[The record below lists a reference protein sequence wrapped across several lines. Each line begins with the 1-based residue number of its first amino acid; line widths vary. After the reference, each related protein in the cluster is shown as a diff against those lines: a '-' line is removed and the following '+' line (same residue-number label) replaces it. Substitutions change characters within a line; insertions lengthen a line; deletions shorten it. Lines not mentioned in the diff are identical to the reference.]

1 MHTANRHASSPRLN
15 RFLASL
21 PAAEYSRW
29 YSLLEPVELSAGE
42 VLYDT
47 ARASAYA
54 YAYFPA
60 TATVSLVTQTLK
72 GASIEIAVVGNDGM
86 VGISPF
92 SIHHAMSIQAVVQSA
107 GHGHRMRTR
116 LVKDELNQAGPLLDL
131 LLRYLN
137 LMLAQVAQT
146 ALCNRFHS
154 IDQQV
159 CRRLLLGLDRSSS
172 EEIAMTQQ
180 TVADL
185 LGVRRE
191 GVTVAAQKLQQD
203 GVINYRRG
211 KITVLDRSQLEQR
224 SCECYSALREE
235 TDRLLPTQLA
245 VDATDSIKE
254 SQIQPRDMALGSR
267 NRPSWARSHLA
278 SGTPH

>member
-1 MHTANRHASSPRLN
+1 MHTANRPALIPGHN

-21 PAAEYSRW
+21 PAAEYARW

-42 VLYDT
+42 VLYDSI
-47 ARASAYA
+47 RASA

-60 TATVSLVTQTLK
+60 TATVSLVTQTLE

-92 SIHHAMSIQAVVQSA
+92 SIPHAMSVQAVVQSA

-116 LVKDELNQAGPLLDL
+116 LIKDELNRAGPLLDL

-172 EEIAMTQQ
+172 EELAMTQQ
-180 TVADL
+180 TVANL

-211 KITVLDRSQLEQR
+211 KITVLDRGQLEQR

-235 TDRLLPTQLA
+235 TDRLLPIHRGGNCNS
-245 VDATDSIKE
+245 VISI
-254 SQIQPRDMALGSR
+254 QAQPKNVAPIAQ
-267 NRPSWARSHLA
+267 NRASWARPHLA